1 MIYPQ
6 KKFMQNL
13 ELEKYIYIKTSLIH
27 GTGMFTSTK
36 IPAGTKI
43 LPISGEVISGEECE
57 RREEYENNVY
67 IFWNGDDCF
76 IDTAGTDKIKFINHR
91 CDHNCEVVES
101 DDQNLFLAAARDISP
116 EEELTIDY
124 GYQEIYSS
132 CSCNCCLN
140 KK

>member
-1 MIYPQ
+1 M
-6 KKFMQNL
+6 
-13 ELEKYIYIKTSLIH
+13 
-27 GTGMFTSTK
+27 
-36 IPAGTKI
+36 
-43 LPISGEVISGEECE
+43 ISGKECE

-67 IFWNGDDCF
+67 IFWNGDECF

-91 CDHNCEVVES
+91 CYYNCEVVES

-132 CSCNCCLN
+132 CSCNSCLN

>member
-1 MIYPQ
+1 
-6 KKFMQNL
+6 MQNS
-13 ELEKYIYIKTSLIH
+13 ELERYIYVKTSLIH
-27 GTGMFTSTK
+27 GIGIFTSTF

-43 LPISGEVISGEECE
+43 LPISGEVISGKECE

-67 IFWNGDDCF
+67 IFWNGDECF

-91 CDHNCEVVES
+91 CYYNCEVVES

-132 CSCNCCLN
+132 CSCNSCLN